1 MPNSNNPVG
10 VVIIARHGDRTAY
23 YQNPETY
30 DSTDTVL
37 TALGEQQNYQ
47 MGQMMRRIYAGADPS
62 RAIAGLSNTTFV
74 DSAISSMA
82 DAGGEGSVI
91 YDSALAFWQG
101 FYPPNPSASDIALAN
116 GSQIV
121 SPLNGYQYVKVETV
135 LPADDID
142 FEPWT
147 NCAVWTNQTSGAYA
161 SPQFTAKAAEA
172 QGILDTIKNSGIV
185 GDRSVTLKNIY
196 NVWDYMNVNSIHNAT
211 FAAKLNETSP
221 TLLAQAHDLANFH
234 EYSLFSASSADGLGN
249 LPGRALFPRLISHL
263 QAFTESGNKLYISH
277 LHMSYKPFIS
287 IMNMTNI
294 AASTDPVFEYPYA
307 MVDYASSMT
316 LELRHGGSGSS
327 GYDVRLGFRNSSSAD
342 GDLTYYPLFGTNDVD
357 MDLDTFVSKLQPAL
371 VQNNTD
377 WCSYCQ
383 NNGSVATCSEWALAQ
398 KYETLAASYKHQSDS
413 HFTSVGSGF
422 IGACVT
428 LVVGAVV
435 LAALRGLGWVSFGKR
450 AGGRRGESDRYPLT
464 DRESFKGSVASHM

>member
-1 MPNSNNPVG
+1 MPNSNAPIG
-10 VVIIARHGDRTAY
+10 VVIIARHGDRSAY

-74 DSAISSMA
+74 DNAISSMA

-101 FYPPNPSASDIALAN
+101 FYPPNPTASDIHLAN
-116 GSQIV
+116 GTNIT
-121 SPLNGYQYVKVETV
+121 SPLNGYQYVKVQTV

-147 NCAVWTNQTSGAYA
+147 NCAIWTNQTADVYA
-161 SPQFTAKAAEA
+161 SEQFIARAEEAKGVLA
-172 QGILDTIKNSGIV
+172 TIQDSGLV
-185 GDRSVTLKNIY
+185 GNRTVSLKNIY
-196 NVWDYMNVNSIHNAT
+196 NVWDFMNVNSIHNET
-211 FAAKLNETSP
+211 FAQQLNATSP

-234 EYSLFSASSADGLGN
+234 EYSLFSAPTADGLGN
-249 LPGRALFPRLISHL
+249 LPGRALLPRIISTL
-263 QAFTESGNKLYISH
+263 QGFTESGNDLLVSH

-287 IMNMTNI
+287 IFNMTDI
-294 AASTDPVFEYPYA
+294 AGSVDPVLPNPYA

-316 LELRHGGSGSS
+316 FELRHGSGSS
-327 GYDVRLGFRNSSSAD
+327 GYDVRLGFRNGSSAD
-342 GDLTYYPLFGTNDVD
+342 GDLTYYPMFGTADVD
-357 MDLDTFVSKLQPAL
+357 IDLNAFVSSLSHSL

-383 NNGSVATCSEWALAQ
+383 NNGSVATCSEWALAEQ
-398 KYETLAASYKHQSDS
+398 YETLAADYKRQSDS

-428 LVVGAVV
+428 LVVAALV
-435 LAALRGLGWVSFGKR
+435 LAAMRGLGWVQFGKR
-450 AGGRRGESDRYPLT
+450 RHREADRYPLT
-464 DRESFKGSVASHM
+464 DHESYKGSVATGH